1 MTQLEAPDQKSAGRP
16 LSQLDEDERY
26 RTFDDLQLSMP
37 AVWESMQRG
46 FADESVVVVPSIS
59 IERTTPGSGTIM
71 QALEE
76 RALFLLLLLRQPRLR
91 MIYVTSQPISEAIVE
106 YYLGLLP
113 GVIPSHARARLT
125 LVPVG
130 DASPVPLSTKLLAR
144 PRLLREIREMIPNP
158 ARSHLIPY
166 NTTPL
171 ERDVA
176 LSLGLPM
183 YGADPRL
190 ADLGSK
196 TGCRR
201 TFEELGVRCPVGAED
216 LHTLDDIV
224 AGVQSMR
231 VRRPSLSQVIVKLN
245 EGVSGAGNAMVNL
258 DGLPAPGSSEEASVI
273 ADRVRSMQPEA
284 ENLAVD
290 VYLAAFEKHGG
301 IVEERITGVAL
312 ESPSV
317 QMRALPG
324 GTVELLSTHDQL
336 LGGASGQKYLGCV
349 FPANPAYAAAIAE
362 PAMVIGRHLAKLG
375 VLGRFAVDFVVV
387 QDDSGAWTPYA
398 IELNLRKGGT
408 THPFLTL
415 QFLTDGTYDGERGVF
430 LTPTGTPKYLIATD
444 HFEDARLKAL
454 TVTELFDAVVD
465 HGLHFD
471 QARRTGVVFHMIS
484 CLTECGRVGLTAV
497 GDSPDDAWRIYE
509 EAQAVLLREAE
520 VALEEGAVVGWV
532 SVWQPTILS
541 GTSPMDPTCLR
552 RVSAATSP
560 VDDRGAPAVPTWD
573 VVTGRRRS
581 ETSGSVWPVASPLR
595 ASPGYGAGASPSTT
609 LTPTAKWRRGHTYSL
624 SDNSATWSPR
634 KPRAQS
640 AATWCWATVSPD
652 GGQRRPVSTRQSC
665 MWMT

>member
-1 MTQLEAPDQKSAGRP
+1 MTQLQAPDQPTTGRH
-16 LSQLDEDERY
+16 LSDLDEEERY
-26 RTFDDLQLSMP
+26 RSFDDRQLAMP
-37 AVWESMQRG
+37 AAWDSMQRG

-59 IERTTPGSGTIM
+59 IERTTAGSGTVM

-91 MIYVTSQPISEAIVE
+91 MIYVTSQPVSESIVE

-130 DASPVPLSTKLLAR
+130 DASAVPLSAKLLAR
-144 PRLLREIREMIPNP
+144 PRLLREIRCLIPNP
-158 ARSHLIPY
+158 DRSHLIPY

-176 LSLGLPM
+176 ISLGLPM

-201 TFEELGVRCPVGAED
+201 MFEELGVSCPVGVED
-216 LHTLDDIV
+216 LHTVDDIV

-231 VRRPSLSQVIVKLN
+231 VRRPSLNQAIVKLN
-245 EGVSGAGNAMVNL
+245 EGVSGAGNAMVDL
-258 DGLPAPGSSEEASVI
+258 HGLPAPGSSNEAAVI
-273 ADRVRSMQPEA
+273 KERLLALQPEA
-284 ENLAVD
+284 ESLSVD
-290 VYLAAFEKHGG
+290 VYLAAFAKHGG

-312 ESPSV
+312 TSPSV
-317 QMRALPG
+317 QMRALPD
-324 GTVELLSTHDQL
+324 GTVELLSTHDQV

-349 FPANPAYAAAIAE
+349 FPANVDYAAAIAE
-362 PAMVIGRHLAKLG
+362 PAMVIGRHLAELG

-415 QFLTDGTYDGERGVF
+415 QFLTDGTYDGQRGVF
-430 LTPTGTPKYLIATD
+430 LTPSGSAKYLVATD
-444 HFEDARLKAL
+444 HFEDERLKAL
-454 TVTELFDAVVD
+454 TVTELFDAVVRN
-465 HGLHFD
+465 GLHFD

-497 GDSPDDAWRIYE
+497 GDTPDDAWRIYE
-509 EAQAVLLREAE
+509 EAQVALLREAE
-520 VALEEGAVVGWV
+520 VALEEGAVVG
-532 SVWQPTILS
+532 
-541 GTSPMDPTCLR
+541 
-552 RVSAATSP
+552 
-560 VDDRGAPAVPTWD
+560 
-573 VVTGRRRS
+573 
-581 ETSGSVWPVASPLR
+581 
-595 ASPGYGAGASPSTT
+595 
-609 LTPTAKWRRGHTYSL
+609 
-624 SDNSATWSPR
+624 
-634 KPRAQS
+634 
-640 AATWCWATVSPD
+640 
-652 GGQRRPVSTRQSC
+652 
-665 MWMT
+665 